1 MVAVGPETV
10 PAERRPRPRRLG
22 AHVIVLM
29 AVGALI
35 GLVGCG
41 GDDDDDAGDSGT
53 ESTTTDTT
61 ASSSETSAS
70 TVTTTTAP
78 VVVSTPTI
86 SNAPGYSPEP
96 ADGPLRQGMSG
107 QRVYLLQ
114 SQLTA
119 LGYEPGPLDGLFGS
133 KTHEAVVAFQRDKT
147 LTMDGVVGPQ
157 TAAALAA
164 ACEPVPACPKG

>member
-1 MVAVGPETV
+1 MFAIAFSGVA
-10 PAERRPRPRRLG
+10 AS
-22 AHVIVLM
+22 A
-29 AVGALI
+29 
-35 GLVGCG
+35 C
-41 GDDDDDAGDSGT
+41 GDDDDDAGGDSGT
-53 ESTTTDTT
+53 ETTAAAADGT
-61 ASSSETSAS
+61 ASSTETSEPN
-70 TVTTTTAP
+70 VTTTTAP

-86 SNAPGYSPEP
+86 SSAPGYSPEP

-119 LGYEPGPLDGLFGS
+119 LEYDPGPLDGLFGS